1 MLMIATHALNAQPN
15 SDLNVR
21 RALQQS
27 AHSANLCMLCR
38 KQSKLM
44 DKSPPLVFLKKT
56 APLNPAITCSIRCAW
71 NAQKTV
77 TNAGP
82 IKIVWSVLIT
92 TDCRRK
98 MELVYVLRS
107 SAQTGTSTMSL
118 LLQKTRV
125 VTSLVLFLSA
135 LYVRSRKMPKLLNN
149 NNIVS
154 NAKKI
159 SFLRLKME
167 RVQHALKKLR
177 MKMVIL
183 TVA

>member
-1 MLMIATHALNAQPN
+1 
-15 SDLNVR
+15 
-21 RALQQS
+21 
-27 AHSANLCMLCR
+27 
-38 KQSKLM
+38 
-44 DKSPPLVFLKKT
+44 
-56 APLNPAITCSIRCAW
+56 
-71 NAQKTV
+71 
-77 TNAGP
+77 
-82 IKIVWSVLIT
+82 
-92 TDCRRK
+92 